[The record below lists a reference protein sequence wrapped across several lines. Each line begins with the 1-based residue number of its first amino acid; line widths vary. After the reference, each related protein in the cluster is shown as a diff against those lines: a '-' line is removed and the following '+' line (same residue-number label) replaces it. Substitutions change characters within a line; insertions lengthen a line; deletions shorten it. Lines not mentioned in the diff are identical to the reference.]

1 MDYTKLP
8 RAAIYE
14 DRQTLDDFNVDR
26 EGTLNHFLFDELLK
40 LDRLNPLHPDCEENM
55 LLVLNTAYYIVTM
68 AVKEPRPFLRLSA
81 YNEVAAAA
89 VSLWPSYTSRSIV
102 LSVALWVLK
111 AYRRNMPS
119 KVGRLTEMM
128 EREVGDW
135 LSTGYTTLPLPD
147 DRVFPMP
154 DGEFGLKTAGP
165 PSIWEKMAD
174 NFKMLARDMIE
185 EDDSAPAPKADDA
198 PAVPPAAS
206 PATPAD
212 GHADEVESLRER
224 VKVLEDELEAG
235 QVKGLTAKQAC
246 LLMLG
251 LKQYMLKLSQQKV
264 DAGEVEQLA
273 QLATRDMAPLLSKVS
288 GYGAGYLRGKG
299 FLTGLHDNDDDK
311 KAVADL
317 FKEELPQLAAIIW
330 KL

>member
-26 EGTLNHFLFDELLK
+26 EGTLNHFLFNELLK
-40 LDRLNPLHPDCEENM
+40 LDRLNPLYPDCEENM

-89 VSLWPSYTSRSIV
+89 VPLWPSYTSRSIV

-111 AYRRNMPS
+111 AYRRSMPP

-135 LSTGYTTLPLPD
+135 RSTGYTTLPLPD
-147 DRVFPMP
+147 DRAFLMP

-185 EDDSAPAPKADDA
+185 EDGSDPAPKADDA
-198 PAVPPAAS
+198 PVAPPAAT
-206 PATPAD
+206 PAAPAD

-235 QVKGLTAKQAC
+235 QVKGLTARQAS

-251 LKQYMLKLSQQKV
+251 LKQYMLKLSQQKIK
-264 DAGEVEQLA
+264 DEEVKRLEG
-273 QLATRDMAPLLSKVS
+273 LATRDMAGLLSKVS
-288 GYGAGYLRGKG
+288 GYGAGYLRGNG
-299 FLTGLHDNDDDK
+299 FLTGSHDSDDDK
-311 KAVADL
+311 KAVTSL
-317 FKEELPQLAAIIW
+317 FEEVLPQLAAIIRN
-330 KL
+330 L